1 MKEINIH
8 SNPEYD
14 TPNEKICKSI
24 INYVFSKEKI
34 NLYEISVIFTS
45 DIYVSDLKKRFFLK
59 DQWTDVIAFPLHSN
73 KKEKI
78 EGEIY
83 ISMPTAK
90 ENADKFN
97 QAYEKEV
104 ARLII
109 HGVLH
114 LLDYS
119 DQSYK
124 GKKTMYKMEENM
136 ITTLQSLLRNRQDIS
151 SNDSSLSPK

>member
-90 ENADKFN
+90 QNADKFN

-124 GKKTMYKMEENM
+124 EKQIMSKMEEN
-136 ITTLQSLLRNRQDIS
+136 ILKETRWKTLFET
-151 SNDSSLSPK
+151 

>member
-8 SNPEYD
+8 SNPEYE

-34 NLYEISVIFTS
+34 NLYKISVIFTS

-59 DQWTDVIAFPLHSN
+59 DQWTDVIAFPLHSI

-124 GKKTMYKMEENM
+124 EKQTMSKMEEN
-136 ITTLQSLLRNRQDIS
+136 ILKETRWKNLFET
-151 SNDSSLSPK
+151 

>member
-1 MKEINIH
+1 MKEINIY
-8 SNPEYD
+8 SNPEYE

-90 ENADKFN
+90 ENSDKFN
-97 QAYEKEV
+97 QPYEKEV

-124 GKKTMYKMEENM
+124 EKQTMSKMEEN
-136 ITTLQSLLRNRQDIS
+136 ILKETRWKTLFEI
-151 SNDSSLSPK
+151 

>member
-14 TPNEKICKSI
+14 MPNEKICKSI

-45 DIYVSDLKKRFFLK
+45 AIYVSDLKKRFFLK

-73 KKEKI
+73 KKEKV
-78 EGEIY
+78 EGEVY

-90 ENADKFN
+90 ENAYKYN

-119 DQSYK
+119 DQSFK
-124 GKKTMYKMEENM
+124 EKQNMSEMEEN
-136 ITTLQSLLRNRQDIS
+136 ILKEIRWEALFE
-151 SNDSSLSPK
+151 K

>member
-14 TPNEKICKSI
+14 APNEKICKSI
-24 INYVFSKEKI
+24 IGYVFKIEKI
-34 NLYEISVIFTS
+34 NLYNVSIIFTS
-45 DIYVSDLKKRFFLK
+45 DIFVSDLKKRFFFK

-78 EGEIY
+78 EGEVY

-109 HGVLH
+109 HGTLH
-114 LLDYS
+114 LLAYS

-124 GKKTMYKMEENM
+124 EKQNMSKMEEN
-136 ITTLQSLLRNRQDIS
+136 ILKEIRWKALFE
-151 SNDSSLSPK
+151 K

>member
-14 TPNEKICKSI
+14 PPNEKICKSI
-24 INYVFSKEKI
+24 IRYVLNIEKVNFYDI
-34 NLYEISVIFTS
+34 NIIFTS

-59 DQWTDVIAFPLHSN
+59 DEWTDVIAFPLHSN

-78 EGEIY
+78 EGEVY
-83 ISMPTAK
+83 ISMPMAK
-90 ENADKFN
+90 ENANKFN
-97 QAYEKEV
+97 QIYERELS
-104 ARLII
+104 RLII

-119 DQSYK
+119 DQSLEEK
-124 GKKTMYKMEENM
+124 QTMSRMEKNILKE
-136 ITTLQSLLRNRQDIS
+136 IKWKALFE
-151 SNDSSLSPK
+151 K

>member
-8 SNPEYD
+8 SNPDYD

-59 DQWTDVIAFPLHSN
+59 DQLTDVIAFPLHSN

-124 GKKTMYKMEENM
+124 EKQTMSKMEEN
-136 ITTLQSLLRNRQDIS
+136 ILKETRWKTLFET
-151 SNDSSLSPK
+151 

>member
-1 MKEINIH
+1 MKQIVIH
-8 SNPEYD
+8 SNPRYD
-14 TPNEKICKSI
+14 MPNEKICKSI
-24 INYVFSKEKI
+24 VRYVFNIEKV
-34 NLYEISVIFTS
+34 NLYEISIIFTS

-90 ENADKFN
+90 NNADKFN
-97 QAYEKEV
+97 QAFEKEV
-104 ARLII
+104 ARLVI

-119 DQSYK
+119 DHSLEE
-124 GKKTMYKMEENM
+124 KKTMSSIEDNILKKIKWKELFYK
-136 ITTLQSLLRNRQDIS
+136 
-151 SNDSSLSPK
+151 

>member
-14 TPNEKICKSI
+14 EPNEKICKSI
-24 INYVFSKEKI
+24 IRYIF
-34 NLYEISVIFTS
+34 NLEGIDKYEINIIFTS
-45 DIYVSDLKKRFFLK
+45 DIFVSDLKKKFFLK
-59 DQWTDVIAFPLHSN
+59 DQWTDVIAFPMHSN
-73 KKEKI
+73 KKEMV
-78 EGEIY
+78 EGEVY

-90 ENADKFN
+90 VNANKFN
-97 QAYEKEV
+97 QAYESEV

-124 GKKTMYKMEENM
+124 EKQTMSRMEEN
-136 ITTLQSLLRNRQDIS
+136 ILKEIRWKALFE
-151 SNDSSLSPK
+151 K

>member
-1 MKEINIH
+1 MRTINIY
-8 SNPEYD
+8 SNPDYD
-14 TPNEKICKSI
+14 IPNEKICKSI
-24 INYVFSKEKI
+24 IRYVFNAEKI
-34 NLYEISVIFTS
+34 YLYEVNVIFTS
-45 DIYVSDLKKRFFLK
+45 DTFVSDLKKRFFLK
-59 DQWTDVIAFPLHSN
+59 DQWTDVIAFPMHSN

-90 ENADKFN
+90 ENANKYN

-104 ARLII
+104 ARLVI

-124 GKKTMYKMEENM
+124 GKQNMSRMEEN
-136 ITTLQSLLRNRQDIS
+136 ILKETGWEKLFEKQF
-151 SNDSSLSPK
+151 K

>member
-8 SNPEYD
+8 SNPEYE

-124 GKKTMYKMEENM
+124 EKQTMSKIEEN
-136 ITTLQSLLRNRQDIS
+136 ILKEIRWKTLFET
-151 SNDSSLSPK
+151 

>member
-45 DIYVSDLKKRFFLK
+45 DIYVSDLKRRFFLK

-114 LLDYS
+114 LLDYT
-119 DQSYK
+119 DQSFK
-124 GKKTMYKMEENM
+124 EKHTMSKMEEN
-136 ITTLQSLLRNRQDIS
+136 ILKETKWKTLFET
-151 SNDSSLSPK
+151 

>member
-8 SNPEYD
+8 SNPEYE

-59 DQWTDVIAFPLHSN
+59 DQWTDVIAFPMHSN

-78 EGEIY
+78 EGEVY

-90 ENADKFN
+90 ENANKFN
-97 QAYEKEV
+97 QSYEKEV

-119 DQSYK
+119 DQSYEEK
-124 GKKTMYKMEENM
+124 QIMSRMEEN
-136 ITTLQSLLRNRQDIS
+136 ILKETSWKVLFE
-151 SNDSSLSPK
+151 K

>member
-1 MKEINIH
+1 MKEINIY
-8 SNPEYD
+8 SDPEYD

-24 INYVFSKEKI
+24 IGYVLSIEQIHF
-34 NLYEISVIFTS
+34 YEISVIFTS
-45 DIYVSDLKKRFFLK
+45 DVYVSDLKKKFFLK
-59 DQWTDVIAFPLHSN
+59 DQWTDVIAFPLHKN

-97 QAYEKEV
+97 QPYENEL

-119 DQSYK
+119 DHSYK
-124 GKKTMYKMEENM
+124 EKQNMSQIEEN
-136 ITTLQSLLRNRQDIS
+136 ILKEIRWKVLFE
-151 SNDSSLSPK
+151 K

>member
-1 MKEINIH
+1 MKEINIY
-8 SNPEYD
+8 SDPEYD

-24 INYVFSKEKI
+24 IGYVLSIEQIHF
-34 NLYEISVIFTS
+34 YEISVIFTS
-45 DIYVSDLKKRFFLK
+45 DVYVSDLKKKFFLK
-59 DQWTDVIAFPLHSN
+59 DQWTDVIAFPLHKN

-97 QAYEKEV
+97 QPYENEL

-119 DQSYK
+119 DHSYK
-124 GKKTMYKMEENM
+124 EKQNMSQIEEN
-136 ITTLQSLLRNRQDIS
+136 ILKEIRWKALFE
-151 SNDSSLSPK
+151 K

>member
-90 ENADKFN
+90 QNADKFN

-124 GKKTMYKMEENM
+124 EKHTMSKMEEN
-136 ITTLQSLLRNRQDIS
+136 ILKETRWKTLFET
-151 SNDSSLSPK
+151 

>member
-14 TPNEKICKSI
+14 SPNENICKSI
-24 INYVFSKEKI
+24 IRYILNIEKV
-34 NLYEISVIFTS
+34 NLYEISIIFTS
-45 DIYVSDLKKRFFLK
+45 DIFVSDLKKRYFLK

-78 EGEIY
+78 EGEVY

-90 ENADKFN
+90 ENAHKFN
-97 QAYEKEV
+97 QAYEKEL

-119 DQSYK
+119 DKSYK
-124 GKKTMYKMEENM
+124 EKETMSKIEEN
-136 ITTLQSLLRNRQDIS
+136 ILKEIRWKALFE
-151 SNDSSLSPK
+151 K

>member
-8 SNPEYD
+8 SNPGYD

-119 DQSYK
+119 DQSYQ
-124 GKKTMYKMEENM
+124 GKETMSKIEEN
-136 ITTLQSLLRNRQDIS
+136 ILKEIS
-151 SNDSSLSPK
+151 WKNLFET

>member
-1 MKEINIH
+1 MKEINIY
-8 SNPEYD
+8 SNPEYE

-73 KKEKI
+73 KKEKV

-119 DQSYK
+119 DQSYNEK
-124 GKKTMYKMEENM
+124 QTMSKMEEN
-136 ITTLQSLLRNRQDIS
+136 ILKETRWKTLFET
-151 SNDSSLSPK
+151 

>member
-1 MKEINIH
+1 MKRLIKKFVNQLLDYILNIEQIN
-8 SNPEYD
+8 
-14 TPNEKICKSI
+14 
-24 INYVFSKEKI
+24 F
-34 NLYEISVIFTS
+34 YEISVIFTS
-45 DIYVSDLKKRFFLK
+45 DIYVSDLKKKFFLK

-97 QAYEKEV
+97 QAYEKELS
-104 ARLII
+104 RLII

-119 DQSYK
+119 DKSYK
-124 GKKTMYKMEENM
+124 EKQNMSKMEEN
-136 ITTLQSLLRNRQDIS
+136 ILKEIRWKALFE
-151 SNDSSLSPK
+151 K

>member
-1 MKEINIH
+1 MLLR
-8 SNPEYD
+8 S
-14 TPNEKICKSI
+14 
-24 INYVFSKEKI
+24 
-34 NLYEISVIFTS
+34 
-45 DIYVSDLKKRFFLK
+45 R
-59 DQWTDVIAFPLHSN
+59 LHRY

-114 LLDYS
+114 LIRLF
-119 DQSYK
+119 
-124 GKKTMYKMEENM
+124 
-136 ITTLQSLLRNRQDIS
+136 
-151 SNDSSLSPK
+151 

>member
-59 DQWTDVIAFPLHSN
+59 DQWTDVIAFPLHS
-73 KKEKI
+73 KKKGKI

-90 ENADKFN
+90 ENAEKFN

-124 GKKTMYKMEENM
+124 EKQNMSKMEES
-136 ITTLQSLLRNRQDIS
+136 ILKDIRWKA
-151 SNDSSLSPK
+151 LFEK

>member
-1 MKEINIH
+1 MKKISIH

-24 INYVFSKEKI
+24 IDYVFSLEKI
-34 NLYEISVIFTS
+34 NLYEVSIIFTS

-59 DQWTDVIAFPLHSN
+59 DQWTDVIAFPLHCI

-90 ENADKFN
+90 ENANKFN

-119 DQSYK
+119 DQTYK
-124 GKKTMYKMEENM
+124 EKQNMSEMEEN
-136 ITTLQSLLRNRQDIS
+136 ILKEVTWKDIFE
-151 SNDSSLSPK
+151 K

>member
-8 SNPEYD
+8 SNPKYD

-24 INYVFSKEKI
+24 INYVFSIEKI
-34 NLYEISVIFTS
+34 NFYEVSIIFTS

-59 DQWTDVIAFPLHSN
+59 DQWTDVIAFPLHS
-73 KKEKI
+73 KKKDKI

-90 ENADKFN
+90 ENAEKFN

-124 GKKTMYKMEENM
+124 EKQNMSKMEES
-136 ITTLQSLLRNRQDIS
+136 ILKDIRWKA
-151 SNDSSLSPK
+151 LFEK

>member
-14 TPNEKICKSI
+14 MPNEKICKSI

-45 DIYVSDLKKRFFLK
+45 DIYVSDLKKKFFLK

-97 QAYEKEV
+97 QPYEKEV

-124 GKKTMYKMEENM
+124 EKQTMSKMEEN
-136 ITTLQSLLRNRQDIS
+136 ILKEIRWKNLFET
-151 SNDSSLSPK
+151 

>member
-59 DQWTDVIAFPLHSN
+59 DQWTDVIAFPLHDN

-97 QAYEKEV
+97 KAYENEL

-119 DQSYK
+119 DQSFK
-124 GKKTMYKMEENM
+124 EKQNMSKMEEN
-136 ITTLQSLLRNRQDIS
+136 ILKEIRWKALFE
-151 SNDSSLSPK
+151 K

>member
-45 DIYVSDLKKRFFLK
+45 DVYVSDLKKRFFLK

-124 GKKTMYKMEENM
+124 GKQIMSKMEEN
-136 ITTLQSLLRNRQDIS
+136 ILKETRWKTLFET
-151 SNDSSLSPK
+151 

>member
-8 SNPEYD
+8 SNPELER
-14 TPNEKICKSI
+14 PNEKICKSI
-24 INYVFSKEKI
+24 INYVLSIEAIKS
-34 NLYEISVIFTS
+34 YEISIIFTS

-90 ENADKFN
+90 ENAEKFN
-97 QAYEKEV
+97 QAYEKEL

-119 DQSYK
+119 DNSSK
-124 GKKTMYKMEENM
+124 GKQAMSKIEDDILKQTRWKA
-136 ITTLQSLLRNRQDIS
+136 LLE
-151 SNDSSLSPK
+151 

>member
-14 TPNEKICKSI
+14 LPNEKICKSI
-24 INYVFSKEKI
+24 IRYIFNIKEVCI
-34 NLYEISVIFTS
+34 YEISVIFTS
-45 DIYVSDLKKRFFLK
+45 DIFVSDLKKKFFLK
-59 DQWTDVIAFPLHSN
+59 EEWTDVIAFPLHIN

-78 EGEIY
+78 EGEVY

-90 ENADKFN
+90 ENANKFN

-119 DQSYK
+119 DQSYAEK
-124 GKKTMYKMEENM
+124 QTMSRMEEN
-136 ITTLQSLLRNRQDIS
+136 ILKETKWKALFER
-151 SNDSSLSPK
+151 

>member
-119 DQSYK
+119 DQSHK
-124 GKKTMYKMEENM
+124 GKKTMSKMEEN
-136 ITTLQSLLRNRQDIS
+136 ILKETRWKNLFET
-151 SNDSSLSPK
+151 

>member
-8 SNPEYD
+8 SDSEYD
-14 TPNEKICKSI
+14 SPNEKICKSI
-24 INYVFSKEKI
+24 IRYVLNIEKV
-34 NLYEISVIFTS
+34 NLYDISIIFTS

-59 DQWTDVIAFPLHSN
+59 DEWTDVIAFPLHGN
-73 KKEKI
+73 NKEKI
-78 EGEIY
+78 EGEVY

-97 QAYEKEV
+97 QVYERELS
-104 ARLII
+104 RLII

-119 DQSYK
+119 DQSYEEK
-124 GKKTMYKMEENM
+124 QTMSRMEEN
-136 ITTLQSLLRNRQDIS
+136 ILKEIKWKALFE
-151 SNDSSLSPK
+151 K

>member
-8 SNPEYD
+8 SDSEYD
-14 TPNEKICKSI
+14 SPNEKICKSI
-24 INYVFSKEKI
+24 IKYVMNIEKV
-34 NLYEISVIFTS
+34 NLYEVSIIFTS

-90 ENADKFN
+90 DNADKLN

-104 ARLII
+104 ARLVI

-119 DQSYK
+119 DQSLEEK
-124 GKKTMYKMEENM
+124 QTMSRMEDNILKKIKWKA
-136 ITTLQSLLRNRQDIS
+136 LFD
-151 SNDSSLSPK
+151 K

>member
-1 MKEINIH
+1 MKEINIY
-8 SNPEYD
+8 SNPEYE

-24 INYVFSKEKI
+24 INYVFSLEKI
-34 NLYEISVIFTS
+34 NLYEVSIIFTS

-59 DQWTDVIAFPLHSN
+59 DQWTDVIAFPLHRN
-73 KKEKI
+73 KKEKV

-90 ENADKFN
+90 ENSDKFN
-97 QAYEKEV
+97 QPYEKEV

-124 GKKTMYKMEENM
+124 EKQIMSKMEEN
-136 ITTLQSLLRNRQDIS
+136 ILKETRWKTLFET
-151 SNDSSLSPK
+151 

>member
-8 SNPEYD
+8 SDSEYD
-14 TPNEKICKSI
+14 SPNEKICKSI
-24 INYVFSKEKI
+24 IRYVLNIEKV
-34 NLYEISVIFTS
+34 NLYDISIIFTS

-59 DQWTDVIAFPLHSN
+59 DEWTDVIAFPLHDN

-78 EGEIY
+78 EGEVY

-97 QAYEKEV
+97 QVYERELS
-104 ARLII
+104 RLII

-119 DQSYK
+119 DQSYEEK
-124 GKKTMYKMEENM
+124 QTMSRMEEN
-136 ITTLQSLLRNRQDIS
+136 ILKEIKWKALFE
-151 SNDSSLSPK
+151 K

>member
-73 KKEKI
+73 KKEKV

-97 QAYEKEV
+97 QAYEKEI

-124 GKKTMYKMEENM
+124 EKQTMSKMEEN
-136 ITTLQSLLRNRQDIS
+136 ILKETRWKTLFET
-151 SNDSSLSPK
+151 

>member
-1 MKEINIH
+1 
-8 SNPEYD
+8 
-14 TPNEKICKSI
+14 
-24 INYVFSKEKI
+24 
-34 NLYEISVIFTS
+34 
-45 DIYVSDLKKRFFLK
+45 
-59 DQWTDVIAFPLHSN
+59 
-73 KKEKI
+73 
-78 EGEIY
+78 
-83 ISMPTAK
+83 MPTAK

-124 GKKTMYKMEENM
+124 EKQTMSKMEEN
-136 ITTLQSLLRNRQDIS
+136 ILKEIRWKNLFET
-151 SNDSSLSPK
+151 